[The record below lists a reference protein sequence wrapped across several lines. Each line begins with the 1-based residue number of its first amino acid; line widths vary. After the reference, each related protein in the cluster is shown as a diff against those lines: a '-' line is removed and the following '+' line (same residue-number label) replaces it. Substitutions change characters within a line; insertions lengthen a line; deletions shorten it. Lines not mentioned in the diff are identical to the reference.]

1 MWQLLGTNKSPGFGG
16 SPHIF
21 LNYEAVTKADI
32 SIFQALKESIAN
44 SVGCG
49 YCGIQ
54 NAHYI
59 NSTVCNAALT
69 FGLLQVAKV

>member
-32 SIFQALKESIAN
+32 SLFQALKESIAN

-49 YCGIQ
+49 YCG
-54 NAHYI
+54 
-59 NSTVCNAALT
+59 T
-69 FGLLQVAKV
+69 